1 MTPRPG
7 FSLSSETIP
16 LLTRR
21 DPARGWRA
29 LFDKLNEAKGYNYLT
44 RIGCTN
50 VGFIPRSQGQKT
62 PDLEGFLGSE
72 RVLCE
77 VKTINVSE
85 DECEFRKGMFGVK
98 NIVIQLP
105 RQFLNKL
112 ESTLQTA
119 QDQMAVYCP
128 KAEKIAYV
136 VVNYDDLFHE
146 YEATYSRQL
155 EQFVSARSISNM
167 RVVFDAKPAF
177 YSSTA

>member
-1 MTPRPG
+1 
-7 FSLSSETIP
+7 
-16 LLTRR
+16 
-21 DPARGWRA
+21 
-29 LFDKLNEAKGYNYLT
+29 
-44 RIGCTN
+44 
-50 VGFIPRSQGQKT
+50 
-62 PDLEGFLGSE
+62 
-72 RVLCE
+72 
-77 VKTINVSE
+77 
-85 DECEFRKGMFGVK
+85 MFGVK